1 MQKLILKFSAEI
13 KAKSEIAKT
22 IDIFAC
28 LANSNKD
35 EFPHCTYDLVG
46 KIMDRILR

>member
-1 MQKLILKFSAEI
+1 LKFSAEI

-28 LANSNKD
+28 LTNSNKG
-35 EFPHCTYDLVG
+35 EFPHCAYVLVG